1 MINLNNIGKYY
12 KLSKEV
18 QVDALKN
25 INLTI
30 HAGEDVV
37 IVGKSGSG
45 KTTLMNVITCV
56 DDYSEGI
63 YLFDDI
69 NIAKQSR
76 SQLATLRNAKFGF
89 IFQNF
94 NLMNNLTAFENI
106 ELPLIYRKMSK
117 SDRKKKVLEIAKQVG
132 IEDRIEHK
140 PSELS
145 GGEKQRV
152 AIARALVNDPEV
164 IIADEPTGALD
175 EKTGEAIIKILK
187 DLNKQGKTIIMVT
200 HDLDIAAMSPRRIT
214 LADGVIVSDER
225 EVNV

>member
-117 SDRKKKVLEIAKQVG
+117 GDRKKKVLEIAKQVG

>member
-30 HAGEDVV
+30 NAGEDVV

-56 DDYSEGI
+56 DDFSEGI

-76 SQLATLRNAKFGF
+76 SQLAILRNAKFGF

-117 SDRKKKVLEIAKQVG
+117 SERKKKVLEIAKQVG

>member
-30 HAGEDVV
+30 NAGEDVV

-56 DDYSEGI
+56 DDFSEGI

-76 SQLATLRNAKFGF
+76 SQLAILRNAKFGF

-117 SDRKKKVLEIAKQVG
+117 SERKKKVLEIAKQVG

-225 EVNV
+225 EVSV

>member
-30 HAGEDVV
+30 NAGEDVV

-56 DDYSEGI
+56 DDFSEGI

-76 SQLATLRNAKFGF
+76 SQLAILRNAKFGF